1 MSALR
6 VRSLETF
13 PVGLPFRR
21 PYVTATG
28 TLDRRE
34 MIVVRI
40 RSTEGAVGYGDAVP
54 MSLRGGP
61 GLDTVRSDLADICA
75 PLLTDI
81 DFDLESGSVKAIP
94 KALAR
99 CRDGGAGA
107 QALSAVDIALLDL
120 IGKSTGLPA
129 WRLLGASRAEPVVC
143 NGTLGADEPTAA
155 AEQAA
160 AMCREGFGTL
170 KVKVGSGPDF
180 ARIGAV
186 RAASGP
192 ETNLRIDANGAW
204 GAREAMACLADLEP
218 LRIELVEQPCRK
230 VEDLAE
236 VRAAT
241 GMRIVADES
250 VNDLDDATNALSI
263 GAIDAA
269 TLKLAKVGGVHTA
282 LEIGAAVPAYLSSA
296 LDSALGIAAAAHT
309 TQALFPR
316 QFASGLAHGLATSGL
331 FADNV
336 ADDANLQGPSIA
348 LGEAPGLGV
357 EVDEQ
362 AIERLRIR

>member
-1 MSALR
+1 MSLR

-34 MIVVRI
+34 MVVVRI
-40 RSTEGAVGYGDAVP
+40 RSEEGITGYGDAVP

-75 PLLTDI
+75 PLLPDI
-81 DFDLESGSVKAIP
+81 DFGADPVGAIP
-94 KALAR
+94 TALAR

-120 IGKSTGLPA
+120 IGKATDTPA
-129 WRLLGASRAEPVVC
+129 WRLLGADRAEPVLC
-143 NGTLGADEPTAA
+143 NGTLGADDPAAA
-155 AEQAA
+155 AEVAA
-160 AMCREGFGTL
+160 SMCREGFTTL
-170 KVKVGSGPDF
+170 KVKVGSGDDL
-180 ARIGAV
+180 ARMRAV
-186 RAASGP
+186 RAAAGP
-192 ETNLRIDANGAW
+192 EIKLRIDANGAW
-204 GAREAMACLADLEP
+204 GAREAIARLADLAP
-218 LRIELVEQPCRK
+218 LGIELVEQPCRRI
-230 VEDLAE
+230 EDLAE

-241 GMRIVADES
+241 GMRVVADES
-250 VNDLDDATNALSI
+250 VADLAEATAALGS

-269 TLKLAKVGGVHTA
+269 TLKLAKVGGVQAA
-282 LEIGAAVPAYLSSA
+282 LKIGAAVPAYLSSA
-296 LDSALGIAAAAHT
+296 LDSALGIAAAAHA

-336 ADDANLQGPSIA
+336 ADDENLRGPVISVD
-348 LGEAPGLGV
+348 EQPGLGV
-357 EVDEQ
+357 AVDEQ